1 LLVGNCSFC
10 HKGEED
16 NMDGVGKVYL
26 VGAGPGDPGLITQ
39 KGLQLLKTC
48 DVVIYDRLASPSL
61 LQYLKDGCKKINV
74 GKVVGN
80 HAVTQRE
87 INQIIVEQAKLHKHV
102 VRLKGGDSFVF
113 GRGGEEILTMEEH
126 GIPYEVIP
134 GITSAIS
141 VPTYAGIPVTH
152 RGASQ
157 SFSVVT
163 GHTADEEGNLP
174 EDFKYLA
181 KLGGTLVILMGVG
194 NLEKITTTLL
204 EHGRPV
210 DTPVAVVANGT
221 TIWQEEARGTLQDI
235 CQKVKEAK
243 IKAPAIIIVGEVA
256 AFHFKAKEELPL
268 SGIKVGITG
277 TANITDKLTQQLQD
291 MGAATDIISQ
301 SILQMYKD
309 NAAFDEALSSI
320 EKYQWLIF
328 TSTNAVELC
337 FLKWKELQLDLR
349 KLAGLKF
356 AVVGKGTEAALLKQ
370 GFHSDFIP
378 SAANVTTLAD
388 ELSGLVKHDEDRIL
402 IPRAEQGSED
412 LIKTLEKHSISF
424 DDIKIYDIKEIDQ
437 ELLPDAEQLCRYD
450 YLTFASASG
459 VHGLFKG
466 MQQEQKAELKDRKIV
481 CIGEATKQALVDY
494 GFTNLLVAGE
504 ASASGLVQGILS
516 SVKLEG

>member
-1 LLVGNCSFC
+1 
-10 HKGEED
+10 
-16 NMDGVGKVYL
+16 MDGVGKVYL

-48 DVVIYDRLASPSL
+48 DVVIYDRLASPTL
-61 LQYLKDGCKKINV
+61 LQYLKTGCKKINV

-87 INQIIVEQAKLHKHV
+87 INQIIVEQAKLHKKV

-113 GRGGEEILTMEEH
+113 GRGGEEILTMEQH
-126 GIPYEVIP
+126 GISYEVIP
-134 GITSAIS
+134 GITSAVA

-181 KLGGTLVILMGVG
+181 KLSGTLVILMGVG
-194 NLEKITTTLL
+194 NLEKITATLL
-204 EHGRPV
+204 EYGRPA

-256 AFHFKAKEELPL
+256 AFHFKAKEEFPL

-277 TANITDKLTQQLQD
+277 TPNITDKLTQQLNE

-301 SILQMYKD
+301 SSVQIYKD
-309 NAAFDEALSSI
+309 NADFDAALSSI
-320 EKYQWLIF
+320 KNYQWLVF

-337 FLKWKELQLDLR
+337 FLRWKELQLDLR
-349 KLAGLKF
+349 NMAGLKF
-356 AVVGKGTEAALLKQ
+356 AVIGKGTEAALLKQ
-370 GFHSDFIP
+370 GFHADFIP
-378 SAANVTTLAD
+378 SAANVTALAE
-388 ELSGLVKHDEDRIL
+388 ELSLLIKQDGGRVL
-402 IPRAEQGSED
+402 IPRAEQGSLD
-412 LIKTLEKHSISF
+412 LTITFEKQSISF
-424 DDIKIYDIKEIDQ
+424 EDIKIYDIAETDQ
-437 ELLPDAEQLCRYD
+437 ELVPDTEQLQRYD

-466 MQQEQKAELKDRKIV
+466 MQQEQKTQLRDRKMV
-481 CIGEATKQALVDY
+481 CIGEPTMQALVEY
-494 GFTNLLVAGE
+494 GFTNLLLAKE
-504 ASASGLVQGILS
+504 ASVSGLVQRILS
-516 SVKLEG
+516 NVKERM